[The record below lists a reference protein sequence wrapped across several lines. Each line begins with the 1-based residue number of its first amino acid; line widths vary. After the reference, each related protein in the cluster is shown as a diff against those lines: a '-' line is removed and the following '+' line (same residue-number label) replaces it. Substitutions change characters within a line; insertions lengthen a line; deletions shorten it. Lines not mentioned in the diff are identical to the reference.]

1 VSAFHWPWPVLGIA
15 PTDDRKTIR
24 EAYARLLKALDPD
37 AATEAFMELRDARDA
52 ALSGQFLHPP
62 RAEGEEYEDDFGLG
76 TPLPEGTATPETP
89 PPADHPPEPEERPV
103 FTVAY
108 SDDDDR
114 RFQRVVDLL
123 LGEAP
128 LTAADNDEINRH
140 LDTLFADDRMADLGH
155 YARIETWLA
164 QLLAERFPRGAAFF
178 PRIAEH
184 FEWGT
189 RAHELGIHPA
199 IPWLFNSHEG
209 HGLVSELETPGHAYH
224 REWIELARGKPKGP
238 LWTRAIDKPRMA
250 NLIGTIRRDYPWLEQ
265 EHWQPELVERWEK
278 KTQDGATKGPG
289 PWTWLMLGIF
299 LFTLLAR
306 IAGSDFPDSAPTV
319 ALDQSTEEVLDKY
332 RYIESPDLAI
342 SAFIESRFPDSDV
355 DVPSLRAGNPEF
367 FQEMVQVWDIYK
379 MEPESFDSE
388 LIEMITEEYFLH
400 LGGLP
405 YPLLVDELK
414 QREAVL
420 LGLQDD
426 PKRCVD
432 FLRNP
437 QSFAARNVETGD
449 IPPRYVG
456 HMLEVIQ
463 NKLPELGTGAP
474 LSREPVTEA
483 GLSALSAKSGLAAS
497 ALAAGLTKPDASDA
511 VRCATRLAL
520 YRRLPDLPETEAR
533 KLMTLALKLT

>member
-1 VSAFHWPWPVLGIA
+1 MSAFHWPWPVLGIA

-62 RAEGEEYEDDFGLG
+62 RAEGEEEDDFGLG

-209 HGLVSELETPGHAYH
+209 HSLVSELETPGHAYH

-278 KTQDGATKGPG
+278 KVAKNSRGSSDYWIWIVVAALFFVLLPRMIHGGATPDDAAATPAMSYGNVEGADQAIDAVLRRNFPEAVAEGIGMIAIRQNNEKLYSNLEAY
-289 PWTWLMLGIF
+289 WTMHHATPDKF
-299 LFTLLAR
+299 ERAVRDEVARSHLLLIGDREHA
-306 IAGSDFPDSAPTV
+306 I
-319 ALDQSTEEVLDKY
+319 QMEEVRHRQYVLAQLGSEGQYPLCARFLRDPRGFIDDPTNDEYMPGNY
-332 RYIESPDLAI
+332 RDHMLRTVYDEANNAAPVQVGEAPAPSDALLSRIGGKSGVRPQILRVAVTRNIESDANLCLAMKALYGAASDL
-342 SAFIESRFPDSDV
+342 
-355 DVPSLRAGNPEF
+355 
-367 FQEMVQVWDIYK
+367 
-379 MEPESFDSE
+379 
-388 LIEMITEEYFLH
+388 
-400 LGGLP
+400 
-405 YPLLVDELK
+405 
-414 QREAVL
+414 
-420 LGLQDD
+420 
-426 PKRCVD
+426 PKRD
-432 FLRNP
+432 AEQLIPALLRWRP
-437 QSFAARNVETGD
+437 
-449 IPPRYVG
+449 
-456 HMLEVIQ
+456 
-463 NKLPELGTGAP
+463 
-474 LSREPVTEA
+474 
-483 GLSALSAKSGLAAS
+483 
-497 ALAAGLTKPDASDA
+497 
-511 VRCATRLAL
+511 
-520 YRRLPDLPETEAR
+520 
-533 KLMTLALKLT
+533 